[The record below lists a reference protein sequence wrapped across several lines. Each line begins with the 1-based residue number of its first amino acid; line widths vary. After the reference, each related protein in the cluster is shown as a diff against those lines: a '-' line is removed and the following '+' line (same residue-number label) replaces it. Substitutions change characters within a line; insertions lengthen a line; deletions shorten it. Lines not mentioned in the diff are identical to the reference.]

1 MERLIKVASVS
12 EVKPGKGKLIHV
24 AGNGDIAIFNAGGAF
39 YATQDHCSG
48 DGRSLSG
55 NTIDGCVV
63 ECSSDKARFFLPT
76 GECLYPP
83 GTKSIDAYRVRIDG
97 DEIQIDLEETV
108 QREISKVKAV
118 A

>member
-1 MERLIKVASVS
+1 MERLIRVARVS
-12 EVKPGKGKLIHV
+12 EVERGKGKLIHV
-24 AGNGDIAIFNAGGAF
+24 EGIGDIVIFNAGGAF

-55 NTIDGCVV
+55 TPIDGTTV

-83 GTKSIDAYRVRIDG
+83 GIESLNTYRVQIEG
-97 DEIQIDLEETV
+97 DEIQIDLEETL

>member
-1 MERLIKVASVS
+1 MERFIKVASVS
-12 EVKPGKGKLIHV
+12 EVKPGKGKLAHV
-24 AGNGDIAIFNAGGAF
+24 AGKGDIVIFNAGGAF
-39 YATQDHCSG
+39 YATQDHCSA

-83 GTKSIDAYRVRIDG
+83 GTKSIDTYRVQIDG
-97 DEIQIDLEETV
+97 EEIQIDLEET
-108 QREISKVKAV
+108 QTDEISKEKAV

>member
-1 MERLIKVASVS
+1 MERFIRVASVS
-12 EVKPGKGKLIHV
+12 EVERGKGKLIRMEDI
-24 AGNGDIAIFNAGGAF
+24 GDIAIFNAGGAF
-39 YATQDHCSG
+39 YANQDHCSG

-76 GECLYPP
+76 GECIYPQ
-83 GTKSIDAYRVRIDG
+83 GIQSLNTYRVQIEG
-97 DEIQIDLEETV
+97 DEVQIDLQETLTD
-108 QREISKVKAV
+108 EISKEKAV

>member
-1 MERLIKVASVS
+1 MERLIKVANVS
-12 EVKPGKGKLIHV
+12 EVNPGKGKLIHV

-55 NTIDGCVV
+55 STIDGCVV

-76 GECLYPP
+76 GECLYPS
-83 GTKSIDAYRVRIDG
+83 GTRSIDAYRVRIDG
-97 DEIQIDLEETV
+97 EEIQIDLEETL
-108 QREISKVKAV
+108 QTEISTLKAV

>member
-76 GECLYPP
+76 GECIYPQ
-83 GTKSIDAYRVRIDG
+83 GIQSLNAYRVQIEG
-97 DEIQIDLEETV
+97 DEVQIDLQETLTD
-108 QREISKVKAV
+108 EISKEKAV

>member
-1 MERLIKVASVS
+1 MERLIRVARVS
-12 EVKPGKGKLIHV
+12 EVERGKGKLIHV
-24 AGNGDIAIFNAGGAF
+24 AGNGDIAIFNAAGAF

-48 DGRSLSG
+48 DGRSLSES
-55 NTIDGCVV
+55 TIDGTVI

-83 GTKSIDAYRVRIDG
+83 GTRSINAYRVQIDR
-97 DEIQIDLEETV
+97 DEIQIDLEETL
-108 QREISKVKAV
+108 QTEISTLKAV

>member
-1 MERLIKVASVS
+1 MERFIKVASVS
-12 EVKPGKGKLIHV
+12 DVKPGKGKLIHV

-39 YATQDHCSG
+39 FATEDHCSG

-55 NTIDGCVV
+55 NTIDGIVV

-83 GTKSIDAYRVRIDG
+83 GIKSIKAYRVQIEG
-97 DEIQIDLEETV
+97 DDVQIDLEETL
-108 QREISKVKAV
+108 QTEISTLKAV

>member
-55 NTIDGCVV
+55 NTFDGCMV

-83 GTKSIDAYRVRIDG
+83 GTKSVDAYRVRIDG
-97 DEIQIDLEETV
+97 DEIQIDLEETLTD
-108 QREISKVKAV
+108 EISKEKAV

>member
-1 MERLIKVASVS
+1 MERFIKVASVN
-12 EVKPGKGKLIHV
+12 EVQRGKGKLIHV

-55 NTIDGCVV
+55 NTIDGITV
-63 ECSSDKARFFLPT
+63 ECSSDKARYFLPT
-76 GECLYPP
+76 GEY
-83 GTKSIDAYRVRIDG
+83 IDSQGIQSLNTYRVQIEG
-97 DEIQIDLEETV
+97 DEVQIDLEETLKD
-108 QREISKVKAV
+108 EISEEKAV

>member
-1 MERLIKVASVS
+1 MERFIKVASVS

-55 NTIDGCVV
+55 NTIDGSVV

-76 GECLYPP
+76 GECIYPQ
-83 GTKSIDAYRVRIDG
+83 GIQSLNTYRVQIEG
-97 DEIQIDLEETV
+97 DEVQIDLQETLTD
-108 QREISKVKAV
+108 EISKEKAV

>member
-1 MERLIKVASVS
+1 MERFIRVASVD
-12 EVKPGKGKLIHV
+12 EVKRGKGKLIRMEDI
-24 AGNGDIAIFNAGGAF
+24 GDIAIFNAGGAF

-55 NTIDGCVV
+55 NTINGCVV

-83 GTKSIDAYRVRIDG
+83 GIKSIDAYRVRIDG
-97 DEIQIDLEETV
+97 EEIQIDLEETL
-108 QREISKVKAV
+108 QTEISTLKAV